1 MLVNELAKL
10 DHSKRNAV
18 SAALI
23 VIAALAMY
31 KWMVTPHTAY
41 LSAAKG
47 YEFAMDNIVK
57 KNKIINNK
65 VQIQRQK
72 LQDLH
77 EQSAQLQSILFT
89 HDQAREFFSDL
100 QAISDQADCS
110 VHSLNFMTSKKNPKD
125 EEPENTSGILI
136 KSAVLCV
143 VGQYNDIAR
152 LIERLQGRTQKV
164 WIDAVKVRT
173 IDFGSDQPK
182 CDITITICE
191 ISDED
196 IL

>member
-1 MLVNELAKL
+1 MLVNEFAKL
-10 DHSKRNAV
+10 DRSKRTAV

-31 KWMVTPHTAY
+31 KWMVIPHTAY
-41 LSAAKG
+41 LSAAKS
-47 YEFAMDNIVK
+47 YESAMDNIVK
-57 KNKIINNK
+57 KNKIIDNK
-65 VQIQRQK
+65 VKIKKQK

-77 EQSAQLQSILFT
+77 EESTQLQNILFT
-89 HDQAREFFSDL
+89 HNQAKEFFSDL
-100 QAISDQADCS
+100 QAISDQMGCS
-110 VHSLNFMTSKKNPKD
+110 VLSLNFMTNKRNPRD
-125 EEPENTSGILI
+125 EEPENDSGIVT

-173 IDFGSDQPK
+173 IDYGSDQPR

-191 ISDED
+191 ISNED
-196 IL
+196 TQ

>member
-1 MLVNELAKL
+1 MLVNDFAKL
-10 DHSKRNAV
+10 NRSKRNAASV
-18 SAALI
+18 ALI

-31 KWMVTPHTAY
+31 NRMVTPHAAY

-47 YEFAMDNIVK
+47 YESAMDNIVK
-57 KNKIINNK
+57 KNKVIDNK
-65 VQIQRQK
+65 VKTRRQK
-72 LQDLH
+72 LQELH
-77 EQSAQLQSILFT
+77 EQSTQLQGILFT

-100 QAISDQADCS
+100 QAISEQTGCS
-110 VHSLNFMTSKKNPKD
+110 VNSLNFMTSKKNPKD
-125 EEPENTSGILI
+125 EQTEDTSGIVI

-152 LIERLQGRTQKV
+152 LIKRLQARTQKV

-173 IDFGSDQPK
+173 INYDSDRPR

-191 ISDED
+191 ISDKD
-196 IL
+196 TL